1 MAMFVWG
8 QIMSYTLYGV
18 VLQPDES
25 DNESI
30 NLDLA
35 ADDADSLHDSD
46 AGDVKRPSS
55 IVDIEQDNGYDTDL
69 DIDDDGKDVSVPNC
83 DVRIIFKTKARPY
96 VG

>member
-1 MAMFVWG
+1 MDIATFVQG
-8 QIMSYTLYGV
+8 QMMSYLLCSI

-69 DIDDDGKDVSVPNC
+69 DIDDDGEDAYMGS
-83 DVRIIFKTKARPY
+83 
-96 VG
+96 